1 MANKK
6 YTVTASQKNTQVPVK
21 AGKIKKPVPDFP
33 NIHPVIGMLKMSKK
47 ESPGSKK
54 QGVLSKM
61 HGRAEKDFTKDIRDS
76 DMSQTG
82 PGDEMDIPTIGD
94 DTKIN
99 YGLGEDKNNY
109 AGDDHGE

>member
-1 MANKK
+1 MVSKK
-6 YTVTASQKNTQVPVK
+6 YTVSEHKKNTQVSVK
-21 AGKIKKPVPDFP
+21 TGKIKKPVPDFP
-33 NIHPVIGMLKMSKK
+33 NIHPVTAVLKMPKKSGPVSKK
-47 ESPGSKK
+47 KV
-54 QGVLSKM
+54 VLSKM
-61 HGRAEKDFTKDIRDS
+61 HSRVEKDFTKDIRDS

-82 PGDEMDIPTIGD
+82 PGDEMNIPSIGD